1 MLYLLLFFSHLLALL
16 DTNLCRMFILL
27 LWCSPLLLFFL
38 PVGATPL
45 MVACSGGHLDIA
57 QLLLHSGA
65 GINSQTPEGWAA
77 LHVAVWACAPGVAR
91 LLLRS
96 GAQPNVK

>member
-1 MLYLLLFFSHLLALL
+1 M
-16 DTNLCRMFILL
+16 NLCQMCFFL
-27 LWCSPLLLFFL
+27 LWSSPQLRFF
-38 PVGATPL
+38 VHAGATPL

-65 GINSQTPEGWAA
+65 EINSQTPEGWAA